1 MPKFLLL
8 QFSAAL
14 RQKQISPLPYS
25 VFFGSVQRAEAIQPD
40 ERKPSIMGKKSS
52 LHIAKDVLKMEA
64 ESILKLTSRLDDN
77 FSRVVDIISKIKGRV
92 IVTGIGK
99 SGLIGKKI
107 VATLT
112 STGTQAIFL
121 HPVEGLHGDLGI
133 VTKDDVILAIS
144 NSGETHELNLIIES
158 VRNIGTPL
166 IAFTGDAN
174 STLARLSDAVVNVGV
189 EREACPFGLA
199 PTSSTTAALAMGD
212 ALAVALIEKK
222 NFSENDFYRFHPG
235 GSLGRRLRAKVRDV
249 MIGGNQTPKVPP
261 KTTAIEAIAEM
272 DEKNKGFV
280 LVTDRSNHLLGI
292 FTDGDIRRVIR
303 QGDNLKNKTID
314 ELMTRSPKTIAE
326 TTSIAHAIETMQKN
340 EITTLI
346 VTNERNQL
354 KGYIHLHD
362 ILGRGGTLKI
372 SIDS

>member
-1 MPKFLLL
+1 
-8 QFSAAL
+8 
-14 RQKQISPLPYS
+14 
-25 VFFGSVQRAEAIQPD
+25 
-40 ERKPSIMGKKSS
+40 MGKKSS

>member
-1 MPKFLLL
+1 
-8 QFSAAL
+8 
-14 RQKQISPLPYS
+14 
-25 VFFGSVQRAEAIQPD
+25 
-40 ERKPSIMGKKSS
+40 MGKKS
-52 LHIAKDVLKMEA
+52 LVHIAKDVLKIEA
-64 ESILKLTSRLDDN
+64 ESILKLADRLNDN
-77 FSRVVDIISKIKGRV
+77 FSKVVNIISKSKGRV

-133 VTKDDVILAIS
+133 VTKDDVVLAIS

-158 VRNIGTPL
+158 IRNIGAPI
-166 IAFTGDAN
+166 IAFTGNVN
-174 STLARLSDAVVNVGV
+174 STLARLSGSVVDVGV

-212 ALAVALIEKK
+212 ALAVALIDKK
-222 NFSENDFYRFHPG
+222 NFREKDFYRFHPG
-235 GSLGRRLRAKVRDV
+235 GSLGRRLRAKVREV
-249 MIGGNQTPKVPP
+249 MIRGEHIPKVPTGTP
-261 KTTAIEAIAEM
+261 IIKAIAEM
-272 DEKNKGFV
+272 DEQNKGFV
-280 LVTDRSNHLLGI
+280 LITDRSNHLLGI

-303 QGDNLKNKTID
+303 RGNNLKNKTID
-314 ELMTRSPKTIAE
+314 ELMTKSPKTISE
-326 TTSIAHAIETMQKN
+326 TTSIAYAIETMQKN

-346 VTNERNQL
+346 VTNEDNQI